1 MQFSNSFEVSLPPGQ
16 AWKTLMDIP
25 GIAPCMPGAELTE
38 VIDAE
43 TYKGKVAVRMGP
55 VVLAFAGTAKFEERN
70 DEAHTARVKAQG
82 SDSKGRGGAN
92 AVVNFRLEPSGSG
105 SKVLIDTDLNL
116 SGSVAQYGR
125 GAGMIQTI
133 AAQLIG
139 QFAKSLEKQIAQS
152 APVPDAT
159 TTAAVA
165 AEPAGSAVKIETQ
178 PAADRVAKPI
188 GGFSLMMNVIW
199 AALSGLFRGKNE
211 SK

>member
-1 MQFSNSFEVSLPPGQ
+1 MRFSNSFEVSLPPVQ
-16 AWKTLMDIP
+16 AWKTLMNIP

-38 VIDAE
+38 VVDAD

-55 VVLAFAGTAKFEERN
+55 VVLAFAGTAKFEERD
-70 DEAHTARVKAQG
+70 DEARTARVKAQG

-92 AVVNFRLEPSGSG
+92 AVVNFHLEPSGSG

-133 AAQLIG
+133 AAQLIN

-152 APVPDAT
+152 APVSAT
-159 TTAAVA
+159 TTTPAA
-165 AEPAGSAVKIETQ
+165 AEPAGPIVKPDPQPSAER
-178 PAADRVAKPI
+178 AAKPI
-188 GGFSLMMNVIW
+188 GGFSLMMSAIW
-199 AALSGLFRGKNE
+199 AALTGLFGDKNE
-211 SK
+211 SA

>member
-1 MQFSNSFEVSLPPGQ
+1 MQFSNSFEVSLPPER

-38 VIDAE
+38 VVDAD

-55 VVLAFAGTAKFEERN
+55 VVLAFAGTAKFEERD

-92 AVVNFRLEPSGSG
+92 AVVKFHLEPSGSG

-125 GAGMIQTI
+125 GVGIIQTI
-133 AAQLIG
+133 AAQLIN
-139 QFAKSLEKQIAQS
+139 QFAKSLEKQIAHS
-152 APVPDAT
+152 AAVPTAAT
-159 TTAAVA
+159 TTAAV
-165 AEPAGSAVKIETQ
+165 EPAGPAVTLEPPPSAER
-178 PAADRVAKPI
+178 AARPI
-188 GGFSLMMNVIW
+188 GGFTLMMSAIW

-211 SK
+211 STK

>member
-1 MQFSNSFEVSLPPGQ
+1 MQFSNSFEVSLPPEQ

-38 VIDAE
+38 VVDAD

-55 VVLAFAGTAKFEERN
+55 VVLAFAGTAKFEERD

-92 AVVNFRLEPSGSG
+92 AVVKFHLEPSGSG

-125 GAGMIQTI
+125 GVGMIQTI
-133 AAQLIG
+133 AAQLIN
-139 QFAKSLEKQIAQS
+139 QFAKSLEKQIAHS
-152 APVPDAT
+152 PAGPTAAT
-159 TTAAVA
+159 TTAAV
-165 AEPAGSAVKIETQ
+165 EPAGPAVTPEPLPSAER
-178 PAADRVAKPI
+178 AARPI
-188 GGFSLMMNVIW
+188 GGFSLMMSVIW
-199 AALSGLFRGKNE
+199 AALTGSVRGKNE

>member
-1 MQFSNSFEVSLPPGQ
+1 MRFSNSFEVSLPPVQ
-16 AWKTLMDIP
+16 AWKTLMNIP

-38 VIDAE
+38 VVDAD

-55 VVLAFAGTAKFEERN
+55 VVLAFAGTAKFEERD
-70 DEAHTARVKAQG
+70 DEARTARVKAQG

-92 AVVNFRLEPSGSG
+92 AVVNFHLEPSGFG

-133 AAQLIG
+133 AAQLIN

-152 APVPDAT
+152 APVSAT
-159 TTAAVA
+159 TTTPAA
-165 AEPAGSAVKIETQ
+165 AEPAGPIVKPDPQPSAER
-178 PAADRVAKPI
+178 AAKPI
-188 GGFSLMMNVIW
+188 GGFSLMMSAIW
-199 AALSGLFRGKNE
+199 AALTGLFGDKNE
-211 SK
+211 SA

>member
-1 MQFSNSFEVSLPPGQ
+1 
-16 AWKTLMDIP
+16 
-25 GIAPCMPGAELTE
+25 MPGAELTD

-133 AAQLIG
+133 AAQLIN

-152 APVPDAT
+152 APVPEAT
-159 TTAAVA
+159 TTTAVA
-165 AEPAGSAVKIETQ
+165 AEPAVKIETQ
-178 PAADRVAKPI
+178 PAADRAARPI

>member
-1 MQFSNSFEVSLPPGQ
+1 MQFSNSFEVSLPPER

-38 VIDAE
+38 VVDAD
-43 TYKGKVAVRMGP
+43 TYKGNVAVRMGP
-55 VVLAFAGTAKFEERN
+55 VVLAFAGTAKFEERD

-92 AVVNFRLEPSGSG
+92 AVVKFHLEPSGSG

-125 GAGMIQTI
+125 GVGIIQTI
-133 AAQLIG
+133 AAQLIN
-139 QFAKSLEKQIAQS
+139 QFAKSLEKQIAHS
-152 APVPDAT
+152 AAVPTAAT
-159 TTAAVA
+159 TTAAV
-165 AEPAGSAVKIETQ
+165 EPAGPAVTLEPPPSAER
-178 PAADRVAKPI
+178 AARPI
-188 GGFSLMMNVIW
+188 GGFTLMMSAIW

-211 SK
+211 STK